1 MIPLSLYSSRIY
13 TAPRVLFW
21 LRMVYIG
28 SSSLG
33 FAEMLRAPRN
43 PRDHHP
49 EATQSF
55 AKFLYFSLRVGIQ
68 LNKQN
73 KVKQSN
79 WRLWASDEWHFF
91 SCFPT
96 LFMELKF
103 SLTFSNLI
111 KDCFFFPSW
120 WGETGGEETDGIVCK
135 RKAERSHIYLSALWQ
150 I

>member
-33 FAEMLRAPRN
+33 FAEMLRALRN

-91 SCFPT
+91 F
-96 LFMELKF
+96 L
-103 SLTFSNLI
+103 FSNIIYGVKILS
-111 KDCFFFPSW
+111 DFFQSNQRLFFLSLLVGGN
-120 WGETGGEETDGIVCK
+120 WGRRDRWYRLQKE
-135 RKAERSHIYLSALWQ
+135 S
-150 I
+150 